1 MTMGFFKDTSHKHS
15 HIDSSTGRN
24 KRDKSTVRGS
34 GMIRH
39 DGKVINRA
47 AQRRNQRTGREEP
60 GTRRWW

>member
-1 MTMGFFKDTSHKHS
+1 MSWFASKSPRGH
-15 HIDSSTGRN
+15 HIDPATGRN

-34 GMIRH
+34 GGMIRH
-39 DGKVINRA
+39 NGKVINRA